1 VENETQYEL
10 DQTLPQLLLD
20 ILHMRHERY
29 QKENDTLSRDYLVEA
44 MANALT
50 YLLAESAKNKLAEN
64 NKSNKDLVSTDKGL
78 ETFSLRIG
86 I

>member
-1 VENETQYEL
+1 
-10 DQTLPQLLLD
+10 
-20 ILHMRHERY
+20 
-29 QKENDTLSRDYLVEA
+29 